1 LSIADLDCQVREMIL
16 RGELAAR
23 PGSRLVARHPLRLE
37 ALPSVCNHRVRGG
50 VGVRASGEFGGED
63 VGAMRRHRFPDAL
76 SVRNHGIG
84 LKRA

>member
-23 PGSRLVARHPLRLE
+23 PGSRLVARHPLRFE
-37 ALPSVCNHRVRGG
+37 ALPAIGDHRIGRS
-50 VGVRASGEFGGED
+50 VGVRAPGEFCGKD
-63 VGAMRRHRFPDAL
+63 VGAMRRHRFPNAL
-76 SVRNHGIG
+76 SVRDHGIG